1 MAVPFHSKAGLAIPD
16 HGTDPWSVYGNANWQ
31 ALATIA
37 SMSNVWWVDPEYT
50 IANLFGAAGVRP
62 PACRFYDTLQG
73 AINAAQAAG
82 YASNSSIMVA
92 PATYPE
98 NLTITRSVHLYN
110 ILGSALFG
118 MQGAARQPIIEGLAS
133 SQNPLITIDVPDGE
147 NASIGFH
154 GLNFENRYNGDTSGS
169 GLINKAYL
177 LDGTLQGAFNANP
190 VWVGFKSCALRMQTW
205 GYNNEWLYGIRLNGF
220 YYAHLIDC
228 EIFGGSY
235 AGGDPAGAP
244 PPGVGGV
251 CYLMFANGGGASN
264 AGTVRLRDCRVSR
277 SETGSLAAASRV
289 LYVDG
294 TCNASCYDS
303 RFTDPAGGAPLY
315 TVGGTGTNS
324 ITGLSAAGAGGVPN
338 SYGNLFNVNMVF
350 V

>member
-1 MAVPFHSKAGLAIPD
+1 MAIPLDSKTGLAMPD
-16 HGTDPWSVYGNANWQ
+16 HATMPWSVPGNSNWL
-31 ALATIA
+31 ALARMA
-37 SMSNVWWVDPEYT
+37 SMSNVWWVDPSFT
-50 IANLFGAAGVRP
+50 VGNIFSHAGVRP
-62 PACRFYDTLQG
+62 PECRFFETIQG
-73 AINAAQAAG
+73 AITAAETTG
-82 YASNSSIMVA
+82 YASNTSIIVA

-110 ILGSALFG
+110 LLGSTLFG
-118 MQGAARQPIIEGLAS
+118 MQGSARQPIIEGLAS

-177 LDGTLQGAFNANP
+177 LDGTLQGAFNASP
-190 VWVGFKSCALRMQTW
+190 VWVGFKGCGLRMQTW
-205 GYNNEWLYGIRLNGF
+205 GYNNEWLYGLRLNGF
-220 YYAHLIDC
+220 YYTHLIDC

-244 PPGVGGV
+244 PPGVGGI
-251 CYLMFANGGGASN
+251 CYLVFANGGGAGN
-264 AGTVRLRDCRVSR
+264 AGTVRMRDCRVSR
-277 SETGSLAAASRV
+277 GETGALAAASRT
-289 LYVDG
+289 LYVDN

-315 TVGGTGTNS
+315 SIGGTGVNG

-338 SYGNLFNVNMVF
+338 GAGNLFNINMVF